1 MATLQNIGK
10 LKYRGKDGQWHP
22 LPVVVQD
29 ANGSVSTISGK
40 GAPTSATQGAVN
52 QLYRD
57 EDTQKLYICTAT
69 ANGTYTWDKV
79 EFGGGGL
86 SSTEKNLMLTL
97 FKNMLS
103 KVDISGTVSQLET
116 LWTSGGGGTQ
126 EYCRIQYN
134 LTNVASSSSQTQI
147 ANGQSYTTTLTAN
160 ANYTIS
166 NVTVLMGGVE
176 ITNTA
181 YADGTVTIASV
192 TGDVVISAIAEQSG
206 TGQSWQDG
214 VAYTLEWI
222 EGEYVEKL
230 DGTIKPYAG
239 WDRTGYMNCYKAASI
254 EVDGIT
260 YSSGYNAFYDE
271 NKKFVS
277 SFNTNSHH
285 NTMVDVP
292 ANAVYF
298 IVSTVSDQ
306 HKTLTIIPH
315 A

>member
-1 MATLQNIGK
+1 MATLQNIGA

-29 ANGSVSTISGK
+29 AGGGVSTISGK
-40 GAPTSATQGAVN
+40 GAPTSATQGKVN

-57 EDTQKLYICTAT
+57 EDTQRLYICTA
-69 ANGTYTWDKV
+69 ADGGYTWAAV
-79 EFGGGGL
+79 SGGGGL

-126 EYCRIQYN
+126 EYCQIKYN

-160 ANYTIS
+160 ENYTIS
-166 NVTVLMGGVE
+166 TVTVLMGGVE

-222 EGEYVEKL
+222 EGEYVEKR
-230 DGTIKPYAG
+230 DGTIKQYAG

-254 EVDGIT
+254 EIDGNN

-271 NKKFVS
+271 NKNFIS
-277 SFNTNSHH
+277 SFAISVGNDK
-285 NTMVDVP
+285 MVDVP

-298 IVSTVSDQ
+298 IISTVSDQ
-306 HKTLTIIPH
+306 HEKLTITPH